1 MPKRLSNEEKL
12 KRMDEF
18 NAKVERKNSRELQ
31 KKLISITKTF
41 IKAVNEYNEKNSNLI
56 SK

>member
-12 KRMDEF
+12 KRMDEH
-18 NAKVERKNSRELQ
+18 NAKIDAKNSKELQ

>member
-18 NAKVERKNSRELQ
+18 NAKKETKNSRELQ